1 LGITAHWI
9 SKEWELKSLLIDF
22 VKLEGSHSGKNIKEV
37 FLKSLKNLSITNKV
51 SYFKVFKCFFKKIN
65 NKKYFY
71 IDISGYN

>member
-51 SYFKVFKCFFKKIN
+51 SYFKVFKCFLKN
-65 NKKYFY
+65 
-71 IDISGYN
+71 